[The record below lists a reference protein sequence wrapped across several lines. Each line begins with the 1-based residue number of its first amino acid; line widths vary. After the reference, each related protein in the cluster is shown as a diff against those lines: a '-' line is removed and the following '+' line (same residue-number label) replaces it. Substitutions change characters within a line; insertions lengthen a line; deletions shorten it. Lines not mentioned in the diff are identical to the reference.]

1 MSYHPVNKELPAT
14 QYPNVAYWSLEQ
26 IQLSLSSILTLEKLE
41 GSELRA
47 LKRPLDMDRVPK
59 TAIEGL
65 ILLIII
71 RCLLFTCINVVI
83 FPGSAFMTCHHASHL
98 PQHGYKIAG

>member
-14 QYPNVAYWSLEQ
+14 QYPNVTYWSLEQ

-59 TAIEGL
+59 TVIEGL

-71 RCLLFTCINVVI
+71 NVVI
-83 FPGSAFMTCHHASHL
+83 FPCSAFMTCLHASHL
-98 PQHGYKIAG
+98 PQHGYKLLDKTVFK